1 MYKDGALA
9 KKLLITSDYISPPT
23 IDEAGKYRIVVEN
36 EAGIQ
41 TELSF
46 ERKYVPNVAG
56 SVLIIVLA
64 LGAVAGLF
72 VGLIWRNHSKTD
84 D

>member
-1 MYKDGALA
+1 MD
-9 KKLLITSDYISPPT
+9 PPT
-23 IDEAGKYRIVVEN
+23 ISEAGKYKIVVEN
-36 EAGIQ
+36 EAGVQ

-56 SVLIIVLA
+56 SVLIIVLSFA
-64 LGAVAGLF
+64 AVVGLF